1 MDVGLVDHPIPRT
14 LADLRR
20 DRVVSLDMETAA
32 IAAVCQRHGGASGR
46 WCGPSATG
54 PATEVLTREVFHLSN
69 QDGTPNAKAVASY
82 MVKHPGRIPAM
93 ARMAKAARLATV
105 RAAHEAI
112 AALSESHRASG

>member
-1 MDVGLVDHPIPRT
+1 
-14 LADLRR
+14 
-20 DRVVSLDMETAA
+20 
-32 IAAVCQRHGGASGR
+32 
-46 WCGPSATG
+46 
-54 PATEVLTREVFHLSN
+54 VFHLSN